1 MSCLLHF
8 HSHDRLLRSQV
19 AERIAQLQEA
29 LLHCGK
35 FQDALEP
42 LLSWLSD
49 TEELVAN
56 QKPPSAEYRV
66 VKAQIQ
72 EQKVQEGK
80 WSFSIEGI
88 ETEAFDRN
96 SDHRFCFCLS
106 TKMVSC
112 STLCICFSV
121 IVFNKRVTESHVLG
135 VLSSQTIDVWTTGR
149 HGQWSVC
156 PAPKQPQLTVCQHKD
171 THTRWIL
178 FLDTHTLF
186 PVYRTYT
193 SCVCAH
199 KEPWSHVFIFVTEIG
214 VTAWLKTRVNGGAEE
229 GELGQMMCEVKNK
242 LLLLNH
248 TSQHNMSATLRALMM
263 H

>member
-171 THTRWIL
+171 THTHDGFCFW
-178 FLDTHTLF
+178 THTRFSLF
-186 PVYRTYT
+186 IGHTLPV
-193 SCVCAH
+193 
-199 KEPWSHVFIFVTEIG
+199 FVHIKSRGHTCLYSWQRSASPHG
-214 VTAWLKTRVNGGAEE
+214 LKLE
-229 GELGQMMCEVKNK
+229 
-242 LLLLNH
+242 
-248 TSQHNMSATLRALMM
+248 
-263 H
+263 